1 MNLPPTPQPS
11 ALTVTALLDRAGRL
25 FPTQSLVEVALN
37 GTRRVHPLG
46 DVVRDA
52 LCLGRG
58 LRALGLPRG
67 TAVATLLGNHRPHLE
82 AQLGV
87 PAAGLVLHTL
97 SPRHP
102 EEALLAALRR
112 AGDGALLA
120 DESTLPLARALCA
133 AAGIAH
139 LVLVPG
145 CEAPEALSWSEVLAR
160 GASLPDEP
168 APDEDAPAALYEAVH
183 RPGQLRACMASH
195 RAVVLHAMACATVD
209 GLGLGRRDV
218 ILPAMPLYHANG
230 CGLPVVTALLGAKL
244 VLLALGAD
252 AARVRET
259 LAAEGVT
266 FAASVTSVWLE
277 LAEALS
283 ARPDGP
289 ALPAG
294 LRLLA
299 GGNAAPQG
307 LVDALKAHG
316 VSLVHVY
323 GMTETGPL
331 ATASHEVCAQ
341 GYAVPLM
348 DLRIVD
354 EAGTALAPGSVQ
366 TGEVQLRGPWV
377 AGSYLDEGATPD
389 RWTDDGWLR
398 TGDLGH
404 RDAHGALR
412 LTGRLK
418 PMIRCGGDWIDA
430 SALER
435 LVCTHP
441 MVSSARVRCVPHPRL
456 VEQPAV
462 EATLVAGAC
471 LEADGLRAYLA
482 ERWAH
487 GEAPPMV
494 IELGA

>member
-1 MNLPPTPQPS
+1 M
-11 ALTVTALLDRAGRL
+11 
-25 FPTQSLVEVALN
+25 
-37 GTRRVHPLG
+37 
-46 DVVRDA
+46 RDA

-102 EEALLAALRR
+102 EDALLAALRR
-112 AGDGALLA
+112 AGDGAMLA
-120 DESTLPLARALCA
+120 DESTLPLARTLCA
-133 AAGIAH
+133 AAGIPH
-139 LVLVPG
+139 LVLAPG
-145 CEAPEALSWSEVLAR
+145 CDAPDALSWSAVLAR

-168 APDEDAPAALYEAVH
+168 APAEDDPAALYESVH
-183 RPGQLRACMASH
+183 RPGQLRTSVASH

-244 VLLALGAD
+244 VLLPVGAD

-259 LAAEGVT
+259 LATERVT
-266 FAASVTSVWLE
+266 FAASVTSAWLE
-277 LAEALS
+277 RAEELAALP
-283 ARPDGP
+283 AGP
-289 ALPAG
+289 VLPAG

-307 LVDALKAHG
+307 LVDALRDHG

-331 ATASHEVCAQ
+331 ATASHDACAQ

-354 EAGTALAPGSVQ
+354 AQGTALAPGSSDA
-366 TGEVQLRGPWV
+366 GEVQLRGPWV
-377 AGSYLDEGATPD
+377 ARAYLGEGPTPD

-398 TGDLGH
+398 TGDLGR
-404 RDAHGALR
+404 RDDHGALR
-412 LTGRLK
+412 LLGRLK

-435 LVCTHP
+435 LVRTHP
-441 MVSSARVRCVPHPRL
+441 MVASARVRCVPHPRL

-462 EATLVAGAC
+462 QAILVAGARVGP
-471 LEADGLRAYLA
+471 DGLRAYIA
-482 ERWAH
+482 DRWAH
-487 GEAPPMV
+487 GAAPPMV
-494 IELGA
+494 IELQP